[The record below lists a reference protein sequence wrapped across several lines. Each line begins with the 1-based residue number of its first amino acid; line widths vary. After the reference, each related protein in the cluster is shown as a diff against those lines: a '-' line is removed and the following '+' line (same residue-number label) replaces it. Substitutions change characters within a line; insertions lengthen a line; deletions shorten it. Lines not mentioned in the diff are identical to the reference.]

1 MYFDRKSYARISTDG
16 KRRRV
21 SGKVIIVTG
30 TNSPLGIGRAAAHQY
45 ARNGA
50 KAIFICDYK
59 TDLLDTHKR
68 EINSLYP
75 GVEVHPRQLDAGEE
89 ADVER
94 VVNEVLEK
102 YGRLDIFFANAG
114 ISITTKSVLDS
125 SAEDF
130 MKVMKTNAL
139 R

>member
-1 MYFDRKSYARISTDG
+1 M
-16 KRRRV
+16 
-21 SGKVIIVTG
+21 
-30 TNSPLGIGRAAAHQY
+30 
-45 ARNGA
+45 
-50 KAIFICDYK
+50 
-59 TDLLDTHKR
+59 LDTHKR
-68 EINSLYP
+68 EINALYP

-89 ADVER
+89 ADIER

-114 ISITTKSVLDS
+114 ISITIKSVLDS